1 MRRIILL
8 ALLAFIV
15 GCSSTPEDPGATPAM
30 QLDRQPPATASE
42 ARQLL
47 NQLSPEHRISPSL
60 RWAQHY
66 LDNQRPDASEDLLLP
81 LDSRAMSQRQLN
93 QWLQLRF
100 KALSIQRQYPSIT
113 SLYRQQ
119 LRNIEMLPASQQ
131 AELELMVADALAS
144 DGEDYASIELRVSA
158 IGLLPQRQ
166 QRALNDQLWQQ
177 LQQLPL
183 ADITSFKQRSRGEL
197 LGWFELAELFRDSG
211 RDLDTQVDMLQ
222 QWQSQWRQHP
232 GRDQVDEL
240 LGALQTATQSR
251 PERIAVMVPETGPL
265 AEAGQAI
272 RDGMLTAFYAR
283 QSQGLH
289 TPTIRFY
296 NSDTHDIASLYENVI
311 ADGAH
316 LVIGPLDRDRVSNL
330 AAAGDLPVPTLAL
343 NYIEVS
349 RPRTNFY
356 QYGLAPE
363 DEASQIARDNLLAGA
378 SRAAVLYPPGD
389 WGSRV
394 SESFEA
400 AWQEGGGQIAVSH
413 RYGSGAAIGEA
424 VKTVLQVD
432 QSEQRA
438 SQIRRFT
445 NLTVDSIPVPR
456 QDIDMVFVVA
466 NPTQGRQIKPAF
478 NFNYAAAIPV
488 HATSLIFSGTPD
500 PQYDHDLN
508 GVRFVDM
515 PWLVS
520 DTPSAV
526 KQLAMEQWPE
536 GYGRFERLFAMG
548 ADALLL
554 QSRLGVLDAL
564 PGALLNGETGSLTLQ
579 DGRIVRHLQWAEF
592 QRGVPQPIPRP
603 TFGSSTPLTREP

>member
-8 ALLAFIV
+8 AFLAFIV
-15 GCSSTPEDPGATPAM
+15 GCSSTPEDPAATPAA
-30 QLDRQPPATASE
+30 QLDRLPPATTAE
-42 ARQLL
+42 ARQALS
-47 NQLSPEHRISPSL
+47 QLPSEQRIDPSL
-60 RWAQHY
+60 HWAEHY

-81 LDSRAMSQRQLN
+81 LDSGAMTQQQFN
-93 QWLQLRF
+93 KWLQLRF
-100 KALSIQRQYPSIT
+100 QALSSQRQYQSIT
-113 SLYRQQ
+113 SLYRQHM
-119 LRNIEMLPASQQ
+119 RNIEMLPAKQQ
-131 AELELMVADALAS
+131 ARLELMVADALAS
-144 DGEDYASIELRVSA
+144 DGQDYASIELRVAA

-177 LQQLPL
+177 LQQLSL
-183 ADITSFKQRSRGEL
+183 AEITSGRQRSRGEV

-211 RDLDTQVDMLQ
+211 RDLDRQVDVLQ
-222 QWQSQWRQHP
+222 QWQNQWRQHP
-232 GRDQVDEL
+232 GLDQLDEL
-240 LGALQTATQSR
+240 LGALQTATRLR

-289 TPTIRFY
+289 TPSIRFY
-296 NSDTHDIASLYENVI
+296 NSNTRDIIGLYEDVI
-311 ADGAH
+311 ADGAD
-316 LVIGPLDRDRVSNL
+316 LVIGPLDRDQVSSI

-343 NYIEVS
+343 NYIDIS

-363 DEASQIARDNLLAGA
+363 DESIQIARDNLLAGA
-378 SRAAVLYPPGD
+378 HRAAVLYPPGD

-394 SESFEA
+394 SESFEQ
-400 AWQEGGGQIAVSH
+400 AWQDGGGKIAVSH
-413 RYGSGAAIGEA
+413 VYGQGAAIGDA
-424 VKTVLQVD
+424 VKAVLQVD

-438 SQIRRFT
+438 NQIRRFT

-456 QDIDMVFVVA
+456 QDIDMVFLVA

-478 NFNYAAAIPV
+478 NFNYAAAVPV
-488 HATSLIFSGTPD
+488 HATALIFSGTPD
-500 PQYDHDLN
+500 PQQDHDLN

-520 DTPSAV
+520 DTPSEV
-526 KQLAMEQWPE
+526 KQLAMEQWPA

-603 TFGSSTPLTREP
+603 TFGTATPLTREP